1 MSSTPRNYT
10 NVDTESTPQSYPL
23 NFPYMYTNTPH
34 PLTVIVNTILKQRKE
49 NIHFK
54 LGKIRD
60 NAIGHVKS
68 ETSIIILIIPI
79 SKVIRGAI

>member
-10 NVDTESTPQSYPL
+10 NVDRESTPQSYPL
-23 NFPYMYTNTPH
+23 DFPYMYTNTPH
-34 PLTVIVNTILKQRKE
+34 PLTVSKYN
-49 NIHFK
+49 FK
-54 LGKIRD
+54 TKKREHTFQIRE

-68 ETSIIILIIPI
+68 GTSIIILIIPI